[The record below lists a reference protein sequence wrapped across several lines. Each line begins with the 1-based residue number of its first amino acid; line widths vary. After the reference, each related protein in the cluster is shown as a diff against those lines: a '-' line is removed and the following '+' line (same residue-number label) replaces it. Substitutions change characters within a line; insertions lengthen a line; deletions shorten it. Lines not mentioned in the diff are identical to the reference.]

1 MAPIIFKNNSSEKP
15 VSISVPIPDEAEA
28 VWKSGS
34 PPAGGSNAW
43 ARPEGELAIDVYVTP
58 SAVVVRTAMA
68 GVRPQDISISLHN
81 DLLTIRGTRLEEETI
96 EADRYMLQECY
107 WGSFSRSVILPVPV
121 EARGVEAVMKNGI
134 LKVILPRVN
143 PSLVSLQIDDLSY
156 E

>member
-1 MAPIIFKNNSSEKP
+1 MINKDKS

-28 VWKSGS
+28 VWKLGPLS
-34 PPAGGSNAW
+34 AGGSSGAW

-58 SAVVVRTAMA
+58 SAVVVRSPMA

-81 DLLTIRGTRLEEETI
+81 DLLTIRGERLEEERV
-96 EADRYMLQECY
+96 EADRYVAQECY

-134 LKVILPRVN
+134 LKVILPRVT
-143 PSLVSLQIDDLSY
+143 PSLVAIQVDDEAY

>member
-1 MAPIIFKNNSSEKP
+1 MSAKIFKNNSSEES
-15 VSISVPIPDEAEA
+15 VSISVPVPDDAEA
-28 VWKSGS
+28 VRSLGS
-34 PPAGGSNAW
+34 PSAGGSNTW

-68 GVRPQDISISLHN
+68 GVRPQDINISLHN
-81 DLLTIRGTRLEEETI
+81 DLLTIRGTRLEEEAI
-96 EADRYMLQECY
+96 EADCYMLQECY

-121 EARGVEAVMKNGI
+121 EARGAEAVMKNGI

-143 PSLVSLQIDDLSY
+143 PSLVSLHIDDLSY